1 MTCPCCHLQAAAD
14 PQLSLDAR
22 EAAAQQAA
30 QQLLA
35 EEDEQAA
42 RATAKKAKKLR
53 QKLKKQQQAKRSQP
67 SSLDPEDAAAHLTSM
82 QVVDVD
88 QPGAQT
94 SAALHAPSQASPP
107 EELRAESMTQDQG
120 SGVAGSVAEK
130 TERMTSPAE
139 ASSALF
145 SVAQSSTVQD
155 SVGPG
160 QAGGSPGAIHQL
172 LCCPLTKVTL
182 SVHSRIFHCG
192 ELLYF

>member
-1 MTCPCCHLQAAAD
+1 MTCPCSHLQAAAE

-42 RATAKKAKKLR
+42 RAAAKKAKKLR
-53 QKLKKQQQAKRSQP
+53 QKLKKQQQVKGSQP
-67 SSLDPEDAAAHLTSM
+67 SSLDAEDAAARLTSM

-94 SAALHAPSQASPP
+94 SAALRVPSQASP

-120 SGVAGSVAEK
+120 SGFAGSVAEK
-130 TERMTSPAE
+130 TEHKTSPAE
-139 ASSALF
+139 ASSALS

-182 SVHSRIFHCG
+182 SVHS
-192 ELLYF
+192 